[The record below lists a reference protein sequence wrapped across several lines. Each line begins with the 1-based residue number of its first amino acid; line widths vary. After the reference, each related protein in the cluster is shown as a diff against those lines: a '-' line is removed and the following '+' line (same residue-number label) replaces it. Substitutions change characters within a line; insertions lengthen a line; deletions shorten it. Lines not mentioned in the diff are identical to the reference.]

1 MKQIYT
7 IMKATVKM
15 GLAIILIIVSS
26 QLFAQEMNATG
37 EHVNIYLGN
46 DSASYTASE
55 SNSNTAAPSH
65 KDGHSLKLKPK
76 ATHPLS
82 IRTIPVLAK
91 DDLVIGNTYNRYGE
105 QVFPSGYG
113 IQVVAFKNLSNLQN
127 YLHMYDNKELYIQV
141 SSQDTTETHLYRV
154 ILGAN
159 GNKILVEKELN
170 LFNNAGIPAVLR
182 RHKENTLQTSKLDS
196 F

>member
-15 GLAIILIIVSS
+15 GLAIILIIVST
-26 QLFAQEMNATG
+26 QLIIAQEMNASG
-37 EHVNIYLGN
+37 EHLNIYLGN
-46 DSASYTASE
+46 DSATYTNTE
-55 SNSNTAAPSH
+55 SHINHTAPSH

-76 ATHPLS
+76 ATHTLS
-82 IRTIPVLAK
+82 LRTIPVLSK

-113 IQVVAFKNLSNLQN
+113 IQVVAFKNLTNLQK
-127 YLHMYDNKELYIQV
+127 YLHMYDNKEMYIQV
-141 SSQDTTETHLYRV
+141 SSQDSTETHLYRV

-159 GNKILVEKELN
+159 GNKFSVEKELN
-170 LFNNAGIPAVLR
+170 IFNNAGIPAVLR
-182 RHKENTLQTSKLDS
+182 RHKENHLQTSKLD
-196 F
+196 